1 MASSDESRYTYVDMP
16 KHPMIAYDHANM
28 RRGALSASL
37 LKRLRGVHADMKRL
51 HKEGAYGFTTI
62 PDRDTELLEVR
73 RVAASLRKEFR
84 TLIVVGIGGSDLGA
98 RALVAALQDG
108 VTAKDA
114 MDIRFAGANTDPDE
128 LAALLKDVDLRK
140 CAINVISKS
149 GDTVEPMSAFLILRQ
164 KLIAKVGRKRH
175 ARHIVATTDAY
186 AGTLREIADRE
197 NYRALPVPQEIGGR
211 FSALTS
217 VGLLACE
224 CAGIDGRALLYGAGE
239 TLRAFLA
246 SAPKDNGPLLFA
258 GLQMDAYRR
267 GHNVAVLMPYASRLR
282 EFGGWFRQLWGE
294 SLGKKLDRTGRVV
307 RVGQTP
313 VAALGATDQHSQLQ
327 LWNEGPSDTTVTFV
341 DHGSFDTDMI
351 VPDAFP
357 DLAPTALMGGK
368 SLARINRAERE
379 ATAAALSGYGTPNG
393 TVRMR
398 DISAASLG
406 ALMMFFMLATA
417 AAGELLRIDA
427 FDQPGV
433 ESMKRELRRLLAV
446 KR

>member
-1 MASSDESRYTYVDMP
+1 MP
-16 KHPMIAYDHANM
+16 KIPLVVYDPANM
-28 RRGALSASL
+28 RLRGAGFARL
-37 LKRLRGVHADMKRL
+37 LKRLRGVHTEMKRL
-51 HKEGAYGFTTI
+51 HRKGAYGFMTI
-62 PDRDTELLEVR
+62 PQRDIELLEVR

-98 RALVAALQDG
+98 RALVAALASGERKKGD
-108 VTAKDA
+108 
-114 MDIRFAGANTDPDE
+114 MDIRFIGANTDPDE
-128 LAALLKDVDLRK
+128 LSALLADVDLRK

-149 GDTVEPMSAFLILRQ
+149 GDTVEPMSAFLILRDR
-164 KLIAKVGRKRH
+164 LIARVGRKRH
-175 ARHIVATTDAY
+175 ARHIVATTDAH
-186 AGTLREIADRE
+186 AGTLRDIADAE
-197 NYRALPVPQEIGGR
+197 GYRALPVPGEIGGR

-267 GHNVAVLMPYASRLR
+267 GCNIAVLMPYASRLK
-282 EFGGWFRQLWGE
+282 EFGSWFRQLWAE
-294 SLGKKLDRTGRVV
+294 SLGKKKTRKGKVV

-327 LWNEGPSDTTVTFV
+327 LWNEGPADTTVTFI
-341 DHGSFDTDMI
+341 DHGNFDTDLL

-357 DLAPTALMGGK
+357 GSAPTALLGGK

-379 ATAAALSGYGTPNG
+379 ATAVALTGYGTPNG
-393 TVRMR
+393 TLRIR
-398 DISAASLG
+398 SIDAASLG
-406 ALMMFFMLATA
+406 GLMMFFMLATA
-417 AAGELLRIDA
+417 AAGEILDVNA

-433 ESMKRELRRLLAV
+433 ESMKKELRRRLGA
-446 KR
+446 RR